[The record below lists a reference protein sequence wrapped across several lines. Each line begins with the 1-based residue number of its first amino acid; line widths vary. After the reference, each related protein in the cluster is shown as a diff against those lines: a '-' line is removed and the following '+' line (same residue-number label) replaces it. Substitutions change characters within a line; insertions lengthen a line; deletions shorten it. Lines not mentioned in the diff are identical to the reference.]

1 MKTFINILIIVL
13 SSYTI
18 SWSHQ
23 FVNAEDLEYSMS
35 PQNIVYQGANTF
47 IFLKISNNSDEESEI
62 PGYLYYLQKFVAF
75 NDKGE
80 KLSDSSM
87 VKSLKSRMMEYGSIF
102 IPPKSYKTLGFMLND
117 LFEYKST
124 GKHLIVIFRKHLKDT
139 TSITIKEPLWGGAEV
154 VKK

>member
-1 MKTFINILIIVL
+1 MKTLINILIIVL
-13 SSYTI
+13 SSYTL

-23 FVNAEDLEYSMS
+23 FVNAEDLEYSIS
-35 PQNIVYQGANTF
+35 SQNIVYQGENTL

-80 KLSDSSM
+80 TLSDSSI

-102 IPPKSYKTLGFMLND
+102 IPPKSYKTLGFLLNN
-117 LFEYKST
+117 LFEHKST
-124 GKHLIVIFRKHLKDT
+124 GKPLIVIFRKHLKDT
-139 TSITIKEPLWGGAEV
+139 TSITVKEPLWDGAEEM
-154 VKK
+154 KK